1 MLWQKATSTYIH
13 TAVNSPSAESASGMH
28 SAHKASAVWKTAD
41 KIILL
46 FHLLWKVRFG
56 FEGQLSRAFQ
66 LVSSKANGRT
76 LVLVSHL
83 SQVKDSRQLR
93 GKSPGLGFWICC
105 FLSTAVWCNV
115 QCYQDTNIST
125 WLCSMPG
132 MPCELPFGLGINCMA
147 LVVVWG
153 KCLYQCPDGIKI
165 VCSLKK
171 RK

>member
-46 FHLLWKVRFG
+46 FDLLWKVRFG

-76 LVLVSHL
+76 LVLSHTSLRSRIQDNWEGSLQGWVSEYA
-83 SQVKDSRQLR
+83 VF
-93 GKSPGLGFWICC
+93 SPLQCGAMFNATKTPTFQHGSAPCLVCPVSSLLVLALI
-105 FLSTAVWCNV
+105 VWPSWWFGENLF
-115 QCYQDTNIST
+115 IS
-125 WLCSMPG
+125 
-132 MPCELPFGLGINCMA
+132 A
-147 LVVVWG
+147 L
-153 KCLYQCPDGIKI
+153 IE
-165 VCSLKK
+165 
-171 RK
+171 